1 MLKLTILQFLWLNS
15 RGGRTLD
22 DVIIHEGNLCVK
34 MRSNREDTHIEIP
47 SDFRIMHEYN
57 VVQSIKPR
65 YNQIH
70 SNFEF
75 VLRCKF

>member
-1 MLKLTILQFLWLNS
+1 MLKLTVLQFLWLNS

-22 DVIIHEGNLCVK
+22 DVVVYDGNLCVK
-34 MRSNREDTHIEIP
+34 MRSNKEDIHVEIP
-47 SDFRIMHEYN
+47 SDFYIMNEYN

-65 YNQIH
+65 YNKRH
-70 SNFEF
+70 SYFEF